1 VSAEAIASTVWGA
14 RHALTRAMRDADRDD
29 LVDHVALAVESLDAW
44 LALLQCEPPASP
56 EAFDHAGQV
65 PIAQIMALQ
74 FHALDRE
81 TSDAVRDV
89 LWILRHVHAAGVA
102 Q

>member
-1 VSAEAIASTVWGA
+1 MISPTMSPWPSKAST
-14 RHALTRAMRDADRDD
+14 
-29 LVDHVALAVESLDAW
+29 W

-65 PIAQIMALQ
+65 AIAQITALQ

-89 LWILRHVHAAGVA
+89 LWILQHVHAAGVA